1 MSAVPD
7 TVGGTRRDAVADENA
22 AIELSGVGKSYQA
35 GRGRTVVALQEMTLG
50 VAHGEF
56 VAILGP
62 SGCGKS
68 TVLRL
73 VAALEQPDAGTVA
86 IHGATPSAL
95 SAAHRLGVA
104 FQDHALLPW
113 LDVYDNIALPFQI
126 AGRAVDAAR
135 VKSLIALVG
144 LNGFEKARPKQLSG
158 GMRQRAAIGRALVL
172 SPEVLLLDEPFG
184 ALDAVTRRQMNLEL
198 QRVWSEQRISTLLV
212 THDVA
217 EALFLADRVVVMSGR
232 PGRVLKVVQVPFAR
246 PRDPQVMRTEAFHR
260 LADELTAT
268 LEPGH
273 GETA

>member
-1 MSAVPD
+1 MSAMPQAP
-7 TVGGTRRDAVADENA
+7 TRA
-22 AIELSGVGKSYQA
+22 AIELQNAGKTFDA
-35 GRGRTVVALQEMTLG
+35 GRGRAVVALQDMSLR
-50 VAHGEF
+50 VDPGEF

-73 VAALEQPDAGTVA
+73 VAALERPDAGSVA
-86 IHGATPSAL
+86 IHGASPADL
-95 SAAHRLGVA
+95 SKAHRLGVA

-135 VKSLIALVG
+135 IDSLIALVG
-144 LNGFEKARPKQLSG
+144 LKGFEKARPKQLSG
-158 GMRQRAAIGRALVL
+158 GMRQRAAIARALVL

-232 PGRVLKVVQVPFAR
+232 PGRVVKVVQVPFAR
-246 PRDPQVMRTEAFHR
+246 PRDPQVMRTEAFHQ

-273 GETA
+273 GEVQP

>member
-1 MSAVPD
+1 M
-7 TVGGTRRDAVADENA
+7 DAPP
-22 AIELSGVGKSYQA
+22 AIELREAGKTFAS
-35 GRGRTVVALQEMTLG
+35 GRGRTVTALQQMSLT
-50 VAHGEF
+50 VAKGEF

-73 VAALEQPDAGTVA
+73 VAALETPDTGTVS
-86 IHGATPSAL
+86 IHGDTPRAL
-95 SAAHRLGVA
+95 SAQHRLGVA

-113 LDVYDNIALPFQI
+113 LDVQANIALPYQI
-126 AGRAVDAAR
+126 AGRTVDAAR
-135 VKSLIALVG
+135 VDALIALVG
-144 LNGFEKARPKQLSG
+144 LKGFEKSRPRQLSG
-158 GMRQRAAIGRALVL
+158 GMRQRAAIARALVL

-184 ALDAVTRRQMNLEL
+184 ALDAVTRRQMNVEL

-212 THDVA
+212 THDVP

-232 PGRVLKVVQVPFAR
+232 PGRVVKTVQVPFAR
-246 PRDPQVMRTEAFHR
+246 PRHPDVMRTEAFHQ

-273 GETA
+273 ADAGA

>member
-1 MSAVPD
+1 MALAGAPPP
-7 TVGGTRRDAVADENA
+7 
-22 AIELSGVGKSYQA
+22 AIELQHAGKTYHT
-35 GRGRTVVALQEMTLG
+35 GRGRSLVALHDMSLQVG
-50 VAHGEF
+50 PGEF

-73 VAALEQPDAGTVA
+73 VAALEQADSGSVA
-86 IHGATPSAL
+86 IHGEPPAVL
-95 SAAHRLGVA
+95 CAAHRLGVA

-113 LDVYDNIALPFQI
+113 LDVRANVALPYQI
-126 AGRAVDAAR
+126 AGRPVDDAR
-135 VKSLIALVG
+135 IDALIALVG
-144 LNGFEKARPKQLSG
+144 LKAFDKSRPKQLSG
-158 GMRQRAAIGRALVL
+158 GMRQRAAIARALVL

-198 QRVWSEQRISTLLV
+198 QRIWSAQRISTLLV

-232 PGRVLKVVQVPFAR
+232 PGRVVKTLQVPFAR
-246 PRDPQVMRTEAFHR
+246 PRQPEVMRSEAFHR

-268 LEPGH
+268 LEPT
-273 GETA
+273 EPTEPTEPANRP

>member
-1 MSAVPD
+1 M
-7 TVGGTRRDAVADENA
+7 DAQA
-22 AIELSGVGKSYQA
+22 AIELQGAGKTFAA
-35 GRGRTVVALQEMTLG
+35 GRGRTTVALQDMSLR
-50 VAHGEF
+50 VAPGEF

-73 VAALEQPDAGTVA
+73 VAALETPDSGTVA
-86 IHGATPSAL
+86 INGASPRAL
-95 SAAHRLGVA
+95 SSQHRLGVA

-113 LDVYDNIALPFQI
+113 LDVFANIALPYQI
-126 AGRAVDAAR
+126 AGRAVDEAR
-135 VKSLIALVG
+135 VNALIALVG
-144 LNGFEKARPKQLSG
+144 LKGFEKSRPKQLSG
-158 GMRQRAAIGRALVL
+158 GMRQRAAIARALVL

-184 ALDAVTRRQMNLEL
+184 ALDAVTRRQMNVEL

-232 PGRVLKVVQVPFAR
+232 PGRVVKTVQVPFAR
-246 PRDPQVMRTEAFHR
+246 PRHPDVMRTEAFHQ

-273 GETA
+273 MDHAG